1 MYHNT
6 KPAFAM
12 QKCNI
17 FILLKSLQ
25 KLSVMVDIF
34 VSDISK
40 QAKIRACAERE
51 REREREREN
60 SLYHCVLILL
70 ILNFFQNNKYP
81 YFILPRKKP
90 LVGARGEFL
99 HNSIL
104 SFTPQSSVRR
114 EEDSRIC
121 FSFVIPDK
129 RKHCCI
135 AGFEKGGGDM

>member
-6 KPAFAM
+6 KATFAW
-12 QKCNI
+12 QKYYI

-25 KLSVMVDIF
+25 KLSVMIDIF
-34 VSDISK
+34 VSDISEK
-40 QAKIRACAERE
+40 QAEIRMCAERE
-51 REREREREN
+51 
-60 SLYHCVLILL
+60 LPLL
-70 ILNFFQNNKYP
+70 LCSNKFSKFQKNNKYP
-81 YFILPRKKP
+81 YFILPSKKP
-90 LVGARGEFL
+90 LLGARGEL
-99 HNSIL
+99 LYNSIL